1 LFKVRRLIIE
11 YKSSIRGFSAESD
24 SDLFRLLRLGNNLK
38 VASEQTFMELT
49 IETKLTLNDGHSI
62 PQLGLGVWQTRAGA
76 TCEAAVL
83 AALEAGYRHIDT
95 AAMYGNEESV
105 GAAIR
110 MSGISREKIFV
121 TTKLW
126 NSDHGNPGQALDTSL
141 RRLKLDYV
149 DLYLI
154 HYPVRERQQ
163 SWRALERLRD
173 QGKARSI
180 GVSNFTIR
188 HLTELLAETK
198 TVPAVNQVE
207 FHPYLYQ
214 RDLLDLCAGAGI
226 VIEAYSPLTK
236 GARLND
242 PKLAAVAKKYSKS
255 GSQPAPPRPR
265 LPLVDRLSR
274 RSEPKSTAQIL
285 IRWALQHGL
294 VVIPKS
300 ANRGRIC
307 ENADVFDFEI
317 TAEDMQLLDRFNE
330 NLRTCWDPTNAP

>member
-1 LFKVRRLIIE
+1 
-11 YKSSIRGFSAESD
+11 
-24 SDLFRLLRLGNNLK
+24 
-38 VASEQTFMELT
+38 MELT
-49 IETKLTLNDGHSI
+49 IETKLTLNDGHLI

-110 MSGISREKIFV
+110 MSGIPRENIFV

-126 NSDHGNPGQALDTSL
+126 NSDHGNPERALNTSL
-141 RRLKLDYV
+141 RKLKLDYV

-154 HYPVRERQQ
+154 HYLVRERRQ
-163 SWRALERLRD
+163 SWRALEALRAE
-173 QGKARSI
+173 GKARSI
-180 GVSNFTIR
+180 GVSNFTIS

-214 RDLLDLCAGAGI
+214 RDLLDFCAGVGI

-236 GARLND
+236 GARLKD
-242 PKLAAVAKKYSKS
+242 PKLVAVAKKYSQT
-255 GSQPAPPRPR
+255 GLQPGTPRSR
-265 LPLVDRLSR
+265 WPLLDKLSR
-274 RSEPKSTAQIL
+274 RSETKSTAQIL

-294 VVIPKS
+294 AVIPKS
-300 ANRGRIC
+300 ANRRRIF
-307 ENADVFDFEI
+307 EDADIFDFEI
-317 TAEDMQLLDRFNE
+317 TAEDMQLLDRLNE

>member
-1 LFKVRRLIIE
+1 
-11 YKSSIRGFSAESD
+11 
-24 SDLFRLLRLGNNLK
+24 
-38 VASEQTFMELT
+38 MELT
-49 IETKLTLNDGHSI
+49 IETKLTLNDGHLI

-110 MSGISREKIFV
+110 MSGIPRENIFV

-126 NSDHGNPGQALDTSL
+126 NSDHGNPARALDTSL
-141 RRLKLDYV
+141 SKLKVDYV

-154 HYPVRERQQ
+154 HYPVRERRQ
-163 SWRALERLRD
+163 SWRALEALRAE
-173 QGKARSI
+173 GKARSI

-188 HLTELLAETK
+188 HLRELLAETK
-198 TVPAVNQVE
+198 TVPAINQVE

-214 RDLLDLCAGAGI
+214 RDLLDFCAGEGI
-226 VIEAYSPLTK
+226 IIEAYSPLTK
-236 GARLND
+236 GVRLKD
-242 PKLAAVAKKYSKS
+242 PKLVAVARKYSKAEPQQAAIRS
-255 GSQPAPPRPR
+255 R
-265 LPLVDRLSR
+265 LPLLDKLSR
-274 RSEPKSTAQIL
+274 RTETKSTAQIL

-300 ANRGRIC
+300 ANHRRIF
-307 ENADVFDFEI
+307 EDADIFDFEI
-317 TAEDMQLLDRFNE
+317 TAEDMQRLDHFNE
-330 NLRTCWDPTNAP
+330 NLRTCWDPSHAP

>member
-1 LFKVRRLIIE
+1 
-11 YKSSIRGFSAESD
+11 
-24 SDLFRLLRLGNNLK
+24 
-38 VASEQTFMELT
+38 MELT
-49 IETKLTLNDGHSI
+49 IETKLTLNDGHLM
-62 PQLGLGVWQTRAGA
+62 PQLGLGVWQTSAGA

-95 AAMYGNEESV
+95 AALYGNEESV

-110 MSGISREKIFV
+110 TSGIPRENIFV

-126 NSDHGNPGQALDTSL
+126 NSDHGNPERALDTSL
-141 RRLKLDYV
+141 RKLKFDYV

-154 HYPVRERQQ
+154 HYPVRERRQ
-163 SWRALERLRD
+163 SWRALEAL
-173 QGKARSI
+173 QAKGKARSI

-207 FHPYLYQ
+207 LHPYLYQ
-214 RDLLDLCAGAGI
+214 RDLVNFCASKGI

-236 GARLND
+236 GEKLND
-242 PKLAAVAKKYSKS
+242 PKLGAIAKKYSAAGPTRQEAS
-255 GSQPAPPRPR
+255 RSQ
-265 LPLVDRLSR
+265 LPLLERLSR
-274 RSEPKSTAQIL
+274 RSETKSTAQIL
-285 IRWALQHGL
+285 IRWALQHGWA
-294 VVIPKS
+294 VIPKS
-300 ANRGRIC
+300 ANRRRIF

-330 NLRTCWDPTNAP
+330 DLRTCWDPTDAP

>member
-1 LFKVRRLIIE
+1 
-11 YKSSIRGFSAESD
+11 
-24 SDLFRLLRLGNNLK
+24 
-38 VASEQTFMELT
+38 MELS
-49 IETKLTLNDGHSI
+49 IETKLTLNDGHLI
-62 PQLGLGVWQTRAGA
+62 PRLGLGVWQARAGA

-83 AALEAGYRHIDT
+83 AALEVGYRLIDT

-110 MSGISREKIFV
+110 KSGIPREEIFV

-126 NSDHGNPGQALDTSL
+126 NSDHVNPERALDTSL
-141 RRLKLDYV
+141 RKLKLDYV

-154 HYPVRERQQ
+154 HYPVRERRQ
-163 SWRALERLRD
+163 SWRTLEALQAD
-173 QGKARSI
+173 GKARSI

-188 HLTELLAETK
+188 HLTELLAQTK

-214 RDLLDLCAGAGI
+214 RDLLDFCASKNI

-242 PKLAAVAKKYSKS
+242 PKLAAVAKKYSR
-255 GSQPAPPRPR
+255 GEGLRAPAPSR
-265 LPLVDRLSR
+265 LPLVDKLFPRA
-274 RSEPKSTAQIL
+274 ETKSTAQIL
-285 IRWALQHGL
+285 IRWALQRGL

-300 ANRGRIC
+300 ANRTRIF
-307 ENADVFDFEI
+307 ENADVFNFEI
-317 TAEDMQLLDRFNE
+317 TSEDMRLLDGFNE

>member
-1 LFKVRRLIIE
+1 MGLP
-11 YKSSIRGFSAESD
+11 
-24 SDLFRLLRLGNNLK
+24 
-38 VASEQTFMELT
+38 
-49 IETKLTLNDGHSI
+49 IETKLTLNDSHLI

-110 MSGISREKIFV
+110 MSGIPRENIFV

-126 NSDHGNPGQALDTSL
+126 NSDHGNPARALETSL
-141 RRLKLDYV
+141 RKLKLDYI

-154 HYPVRERQQ
+154 HYPVRERRQ
-163 SWRALERLRD
+163 SWRALEALRAE
-173 QGKARSI
+173 GKARSI

-214 RDLLDLCAGAGI
+214 RDLLDFCAGEGI

-236 GARLND
+236 GVRLKD
-242 PKLAAVAKKYSKS
+242 PKLVAVARKYKKTEPQQATPWS
-255 GSQPAPPRPR
+255 R
-265 LPLVDRLSR
+265 LPLLDRLSR
-274 RSEPKSTAQIL
+274 VSEIKSPAQIL

-300 ANRGRIC
+300 ANRRRIF
-307 ENADVFDFEI
+307 EDADVFDFEI
-317 TAEDMQLLDRFNE
+317 SAEDMEILDRFNE
-330 NLRTCWDPTNAP
+330 NLRTCWDPTNTP

>member
-1 LFKVRRLIIE
+1 
-11 YKSSIRGFSAESD
+11 
-24 SDLFRLLRLGNNLK
+24 
-38 VASEQTFMELT
+38 MELT
-49 IETKLTLNDGHSI
+49 IETKLTLNDGHLI
-62 PQLGLGVWQTRAGA
+62 PQLGLGVWQARAGA

-83 AALEAGYRHIDT
+83 AALEAGYRLIDT

-110 MSGISREKIFV
+110 KSRIPREKIFV

-126 NSDHGNPGQALDTSL
+126 NSDHGNPQRALDTSL
-141 RRLKLDYV
+141 RKLKLDYV

-154 HYPVRERQQ
+154 HYPVRERRQ
-163 SWRALERLRD
+163 SWRALEALHAE
-173 QGKARSI
+173 GKARSI

-188 HLTELLAETK
+188 HLTELLAQTK

-214 RDLLDLCAGAGI
+214 QDLLDFCAGKGI

-236 GARLND
+236 GARLKD
-242 PKLAAVAKKYSKS
+242 PKLVAVAKKYST
-255 GSQPAPPRPR
+255 GEPQTAPSRSR
-265 LPLVDRLSR
+265 LPLVDKLFP
-274 RSEPKSTAQIL
+274 RSETKSTAQIL
-285 IRWALQHGL
+285 IRWALQRGL

-300 ANRGRIC
+300 ANRTRIF
-307 ENADVFDFEI
+307 ENADVFNFEI
-317 TAEDMQLLDRFNE
+317 TTEDMQLLDGFNE

>member
-1 LFKVRRLIIE
+1 
-11 YKSSIRGFSAESD
+11 
-24 SDLFRLLRLGNNLK
+24 
-38 VASEQTFMELT
+38 MELT
-49 IETKLTLNDGHSI
+49 IETKLTLNDGHLI

-110 MSGISREKIFV
+110 MSGIPREKIFV

-126 NSDHGNPGQALDTSL
+126 NSDHGNPERALDTSL
-141 RRLKLDYV
+141 GQLKLDYV

-154 HYPVRERQQ
+154 HYPVRQRRQ
-163 SWRALERLRD
+163 SWRALEALRAE
-173 QGKARSI
+173 GKARSI

-214 RDLLDLCAGAGI
+214 RDLLDFCAGEGI

-236 GARLND
+236 GVRLND
-242 PKLAAVAKKYSKS
+242 PKLVAVAKKYPNA
-255 GSQPAPPRPR
+255 GPQPAPWSR
-265 LPLVDRLSR
+265 LPLVDKLSR
-274 RSEPKSTAQIL
+274 RSETKSTAQIL

-294 VVIPKS
+294 AVIPKS
-300 ANRGRIC
+300 ANRRRIF
-307 ENADVFDFEI
+307 EDADVFDFEI
-317 TAEDMQLLDRFNE
+317 TADDMQLLDRFNE

>member
-1 LFKVRRLIIE
+1 
-11 YKSSIRGFSAESD
+11 
-24 SDLFRLLRLGNNLK
+24 
-38 VASEQTFMELT
+38 MELT
-49 IETKLTLNDGHSI
+49 IETKLTLNDGHLI

-110 MSGISREKIFV
+110 MSGIPREHIFV

-126 NSDHGNPGQALDTSL
+126 NSDHGNPARALDTSL
-141 RRLKLDYV
+141 RKLKVDYV

-154 HYPVRERQQ
+154 HYPVRERRQ
-163 SWRALERLRD
+163 SWRALEALRAE
-173 QGKARSI
+173 GKARSI

-188 HLTELLAETK
+188 HLRELLAETK
-198 TVPAVNQVE
+198 TVPAINQVE

-214 RDLLDLCAGAGI
+214 RDLLDFCAGEGI

-236 GARLND
+236 GVRLKD
-242 PKLAAVAKKYSKS
+242 PKLVAVARKYSKAEPQQAAIRS
-255 GSQPAPPRPR
+255 R
-265 LPLVDRLSR
+265 LPLLDKLSR
-274 RSEPKSTAQIL
+274 RTETKSTAQIL

-300 ANRGRIC
+300 ANHRRIF
-307 ENADVFDFEI
+307 EDADVFDFEI
-317 TAEDMQLLDRFNE
+317 TAEDMQRLDHYNE
-330 NLRTCWDPTNAP
+330 NLRTCWDPSHAP

>member
-1 LFKVRRLIIE
+1 MK
-11 YKSSIRGFSAESD
+11 
-24 SDLFRLLRLGNNLK
+24 
-38 VASEQTFMELT
+38 LT
-49 IETKLTLNDGHSI
+49 IASKLTLNDGRYI
-62 PQLGLGVWQTRAGA
+62 PQLGLGVWQTRAGP

-83 AALEAGYRHIDT
+83 AAMEAGYRHIDT

-110 MSGISREKIFV
+110 MSGIPRENIFV

-126 NSDHGNPGQALDTSL
+126 NSDHGDPARALDTSL
-141 RRLKLDYV
+141 RKLKLDYV

-154 HYPVRERQQ
+154 HYPVRERRQ
-163 SWRALERLRD
+163 SWRVLEALRAE
-173 QGKARSI
+173 GKARSI
-180 GVSNFTIR
+180 GVSNFTIK

-214 RDLLDLCAGAGI
+214 RDLFEFCAGEGI

-236 GARLND
+236 GARLKD
-242 PKLAAVAKKYSKS
+242 PKLVAVARKYSNAAP
-255 GSQPAPPRPR
+255 QPAAPRSR
-265 LPLVDRLSR
+265 LPLLDRLSR
-274 RSEPKSTAQIL
+274 RSETKSTAQIL
-285 IRWALQHGL
+285 IRWALQHRL

-300 ANRGRIC
+300 ANRGRIF
-307 ENADVFDFEI
+307 EDADIFDFEI

-330 NLRTCWDPTNAP
+330 NLRTCWDPTHAP